1 MNWPTRV
8 LLVDD
13 NPVILDLLVL
23 NFELE
28 GFTVL
33 QARDGAQAL
42 ALAREERPDVVVS
55 DVMMPE
61 MGGLELTA
69 ALRADP
75 VTSAI
80 PVMLVSAEAQAS
92 DIREGLAAGAGDYV
106 TKPFDP
112 FELIDRVNQLL
123 VASHR

>member
-1 MNWPTRV
+1 MNQPTRV

-13 NPVILDLLVL
+13 NPIILDLLVI

-33 QARDGAQAL
+33 QASDGAQAF
-42 ALAREERPDVVVS
+42 AIAKEQRPDVVIS
-55 DVMMPE
+55 DVMMPV
-61 MGGLELTA
+61 MNGLQLTT

-75 VTSAI
+75 ITSTI

-92 DIREGLAAGAGDYV
+92 DIQDGLAAGASDYV

-123 VASHR
+123 VVPQ

>member
-1 MNWPTRV
+1 MNQPTRV

-13 NPVILDLLVL
+13 NPIILDLLVI

-33 QARDGAQAL
+33 QASDGAQAF
-42 ALAREERPDVVVS
+42 AIAKEQRPDVVVS
-55 DVMMPE
+55 DVMMPV
-61 MGGLELTA
+61 MNGLKLTT

-75 VTSAI
+75 ITSTI

-92 DIREGLAAGAGDYV
+92 DIQDGLAAGASDYV

-123 VASHR
+123 VVPQ